1 MEPVWARLP
10 LRRVTTLWINTMDS
24 IKSLLRPKTLTA
36 EEEAAKAKKAE
47 AKAIKKAEK
56 AAKLELT
63 KKFVQDSLGEKG
75 FL

>member
-1 MEPVWARLP
+1 
-10 LRRVTTLWINTMDS
+10 MDS